1 MDGLSGGYA
10 LLPRPAG
17 PVRLDRIGL
26 DGLMALR
33 AYEDAEGFGALTCR
47 PLRTRTEAE
56 KRALYRTALDD
67 PDMLL
72 CGICLPG
79 REEAIGK
86 LTASDYNPRNR
97 SAELGYFLA
106 PEYRGRGYLRAA
118 LRGFCVLLLGDLG
131 LNKVY
136 AQTGSFNAPSVAL
149 LEACGFHR
157 DGVLRAHHEQGGVL
171 LDDYL
176 YSLLRAECEAPSN
189 D

>member
-17 PVRLDRIGL
+17 PVYLERIGL

-33 AYEDAEGFGALTCR
+33 AHEDAEGFGALTCR
-47 PLRTRTEAE
+47 PLRTRPEAE
-56 KRALYRTALDD
+56 KRALYSAALGD
-67 PDMLL
+67 PGKLL
-72 CGICLPG
+72 CGVFLPG
-79 REEAIGK
+79 QTEPTGK
-86 LTASDYNPRNR
+86 LTASDYNPRNH
-97 SAELGYFLA
+97 SAEIGYFLA
-106 PEYRGRGYLRAA
+106 PEFRGRGYLRAA
-118 LRGFCVLLLGDLG
+118 LRAFCGLLLEDLG

-149 LEACGFHR
+149 LESCGFRR
-157 DGVLRAHHEQGGVL
+157 DGVLRDHHEQGGVL

-176 YSLLRAECEAPSN
+176 YSLLRAEYEPPSN